1 MKYILNLFNIL
12 EKFYDKSFY
21 DNNKKI
27 ELVTDTTKKVYEVF
41 SVYVETIDFSYMNL
55 DFDNDDEYL
64 THINKLKNRSIYDEE
79 IELTSNDEI
88 LILQTCS
95 SLKKYRNYDNLE
107 ISFNDNL
114 NIIIGDNAQGKTN
127 LLESI
132 YVLGVTRSFLSGNDR
147 NLIKF
152 ENKAS
157 LIKGEV
163 ITNDGKFN
171 LEVLINENGKVVKV
185 NNKEIKKLSDYI
197 SLLNVIVFNSDSIRI
212 FKDSP
217 NSRRKYFNIEIS
229 QINKKY
235 LKLLSDYNTILRQRN
250 EFLKVININKE
261 KDMMYLSILNEK
273 YAFLSLEIYNYRK
286 KFIDDINMYLG
297 NSFKY
302 IAGYDNLV
310 IKYASNF
317 SNFDNKTF
325 LEKLNDNLNR
335 DIQYKMTLIGPNRD
349 DFYFLLGDKNLS
361 LYGSQGQIRS
371 AVLALKLSEVKLFNN
386 ITGDTPILLLD
397 DMFSELD
404 INKRNNIL
412 RNLSNDVQ
420 TIITTTDIENISKDI
435 RKKANVYKID
445 NGKII
450 SREII

>member
-1 MKYILNLFNIL
+1 MKIDNLTL
-12 EKFYDKSFY
+12 
-21 DNNKKI
+21 
-27 ELVTDTTKKVYEVF
+27 
-41 SVYVETIDFSYMNL
+41 MN
-55 DFDNDDEYL
+55 F
-64 THINKLKNRSIYDEE
+64 
-79 IELTSNDEI
+79 
-88 LILQTCS
+88 
-95 SLKKYRNYDNLE
+95 RNYESLN
-107 ISFNDNL
+107 ISFGDL
-114 NIIIGDNAQGKTN
+114 NIIYGLNGSGKTN
-127 LLESI
+127 IIEAI
-132 YVLGVTRSFLSGNDR
+132 YTLALTKSFRINND
-147 NLIKF
+147 
-152 ENKAS
+152 
-157 LIKGEV
+157 
-163 ITNDGKFN
+163 
-171 LEVLINENGKVVKV
+171 KVM
-185 NNKEIKKLSDYI
+185 IKKGKIKAKINGNVFKNNDENEFGVEISNEGKIVTINGEKQDKVSDYV
-197 SLLNVIVFNSDSIRI
+197 SRVNVILFNPSDTRLIDEAPSE
-212 FKDSP
+212 
-217 NSRRKYFNIEIS
+217 RRRLLNIEIS

-273 YAFLSLEIYNYRK
+273 YALLSLEIYNYRK

-317 SNFDNKTF
+317 GNFDNETF

-412 RNLSNDVQ
+412 KYLDRNIQ
-420 TIITTTDIENISKDI
+420 TIITTTDIKNINEKI
-435 RKKANVYKID
+435 KEKTNVYEIKE
-445 NGKII
+445 GKII
-450 SREII
+450 SREIISKQEGD

>member
-1 MKYILNLFNIL
+1 MKIA
-12 EKFYDKSFY
+12 KM
-21 DNNKKI
+21 
-27 ELVTDTTKKVYEVF
+27 T
-41 SVYVETIDFSYMNL
+41 
-55 DFDNDDEYL
+55 
-64 THINKLKNRSIYDEE
+64 
-79 IELTSNDEI
+79 
-88 LILQTCS
+88 
-95 SLKKYRNYDNLE
+95 LKKYRNYDNLE
-107 ISFNDNL
+107 VSFNDNL

-185 NNKEIKKLSDYI
+185 NSKEIKKLSDYI
-197 SLLNVIVFNSDSIRI
+197 SLLNVIVFNSDSE
-212 FKDSP
+212 KQDKVSDYV
-217 NSRRKYFNIEIS
+217 SRVNVILFNPSDTRLIDEAPSERRRLLNIEIS

-273 YAFLSLEIYNYRK
+273 YALLSLEIYNYRK

-317 SNFDNKTF
+317 SNFDNETF

-412 RNLSNDVQ
+412 KYLDRNIQ
-420 TIITTTDIENISKDI
+420 TIITTTDIKNINEKI
-435 RKKANVYKID
+435 KEKANVYEIKE
-445 NGKII
+445 GKII
-450 SREII
+450 SREIISKQEGD